1 MKRCFLNL
9 LLASGIVVSICS
21 IAWLNTAT
29 AQTQESELFYT
40 YYDQKIPLQ
49 VRADA
54 IAVQFKPQETTRG
67 NSSTPPYLQLQQDL
81 QSTRAT
87 RAATAQY
94 IVSPL
99 SNSYAL
105 VKLLFQTRGSSTSA
119 LQKQIEQQS
128 YVETTVPVVKRSDR
142 NELIVLPNE
151 IIVSFDALSDSQIQ
165 NILKTNKL
173 EIIRALRFSSNR
185 YLVKPTSA
193 TGTEVLDV
201 ANQLN
206 KVKGVKSATPNF
218 IQSPSEQKPQAIKKF
233 SVPKIPG
240 ITDQLTKSQD
250 TRSKTASFQSNLLPL
265 QWYLYNTPLSVCFKN
280 PLPEVEALAKC
291 LQNPSKSKSAPS
303 RTDLRAKEAWQQSNA
318 GQGVLVAVVDSLI
331 QWDHPDLAKSVYTAA
346 KANKLPG
353 EVSGWDFV
361 DNDPDTRISQDEL
374 AIYRPLFQDTFV
386 LSEAKL
392 LQKYPEIVQVV
403 KQANPSYSKAEIASV
418 VRDYIQ
424 SQITALFHG
433 TMVSGVIAAQ
443 PQNGQGLVG
452 VAPNAKILPV
462 TVAKQSFEPAAIVE
476 GIGYAAARGAD
487 VINMSFGG
495 SIYAPVED
503 VADVILEV
511 QNKNPKIVFVAAA
524 GNENLNEV
532 SFPAT
537 MRGVISVGATDL
549 TGNRAPYSNF
559 GTSVDFVAP
568 GGDLSNP
575 QIGPIGGIL
584 TTGGTWVDGFWQ
596 GISVPNYFW
605 GGVLDPQGRYIWTNG
620 TSFASPAV
628 AGVVALMKGEDPKRQ
643 LTRDR
648 LVAILKKT
656 ASDKELNVSKEDL
669 EFYGSITKKTRLP
682 DSITPKKYFFSSGLV
697 NAAAAVNE
705 VKQTR

>member
-9 LLASGIVVSICS
+9 LLASGIVASICS

-29 AQTQESELFYT
+29 AQTKESELFYT

-67 NSSTPPYLQLQQDL
+67 NSSTPAYLQLQQDL

-87 RAATAQY
+87 RSATAQY

-165 NILKTNKL
+165 DILKANKL
-173 EIIRALRFSSNR
+173 KLIRALRFSSNR

-193 TGTEVLDV
+193 TGTEILDV

-218 IQSPSEQKPQAIKKF
+218 IQSPSEQKPEAIKKF

-250 TRSKTASFQSNLLPL
+250 TRSGTTSFQSNLLPL
-265 QWYLYNTPLSVCFKN
+265 QWYLNSTPLSICFKN
-280 PLPEVEALAKC
+280 PTPEAEALAKC
-291 LQNPSKSKSAPS
+291 LQNPAKAKSVPS

-331 QWDHPDLAKSVYTAA
+331 QWDHPDLAKSVYTA

-392 LQKYPEIVQVV
+392 IQKYPELAQAI
-403 KQANPSYSKAEIASV
+403 KQSNPSYSNPEIASV
-418 VRDYIQ
+418 LRNYIQ

-433 TMVSGVIAAQ
+433 TMVSGVIAAR

-462 TVAKQSFEPAAIVE
+462 TVAKQSFEPAAVVE

-575 QIGPIGGIL
+575 AIGSIGGIL

-596 GISVPNYFW
+596 GISLPDYFW
-605 GGVLDPQGRYIWTNG
+605 GGALDPQGRYIWTNG

-628 AGVVALMKGEDPKRQ
+628 AGVVALIKGEDPKRQ

-648 LVAILKKT
+648 LIAILKKT

-669 EFYGSITKKTRLP
+669 MFYGSIAKKTRLS
-682 DSITPKKYFFSSGLV
+682 DSITPKKYFFSNGLV
-697 NAAAAVNE
+697 NAAAAVKE
-705 VKQTR
+705 VKRSR